1 LSPPFNEPGDIE
13 EDAGAENDDE
23 AFIKQ
28 ARATSLSLSLVA
40 HFPSGASRLG
50 AGSQPDASPDIF
62 KYQREI

>member
-1 LSPPFNEPGDIE
+1 ME
-13 EDAGAENDDE
+13 EDAGAENEDE

-28 ARATSLSLSLVA
+28 ARATSLSLSLAA
-40 HFPSGASRLG
+40 HVSSGASRLG